1 MTLGGEMSQKDLFSF
16 QKRLYEETLAEVS
29 YHLSRQP
36 KAIVNYQK
44 EFNDSL
50 PPRAAP
56 SSIEDLL
63 KAVVPGSTILFGDF
77 HTLASSQRAVIRLI
91 SLIKSYKP
99 QIKLQI
105 GVEFLRSEHSG
116 FLAEYQSGKISE
128 SELLTQTEYSKN
140 WGFPWKYYQQILQC
154 AKDFDIEVFAF
165 NEKRAKTA
173 SMKSRDEKIAKRCME
188 VRRQDHGL
196 VQLVIIGE
204 HHLAS
209 GHLPLAFSKF
219 GKSEDSLLR
228 VFNNIDTYYFQ
239 LQKIK
244 SELHSEVMKV
254 DSNTFCV
261 LNTAPWIKWKSLS
274 IWVESSKKNLTDD
287 DFNEFEFD
295 SDHLFLTMASE
306 LSQFLKIP
314 IEYRHI
320 ENFNLTK
327 TTDIEEVSLTR
338 TQFEGSSFYEQE
350 MLFESFRKDG
360 YFYVPES
367 RRVVICDDNPHHL
380 AELAGQHIFS
390 IAALNQNPSHFMTK
404 VLRFAFASFSSKI
417 YAPSRIVMSDQDHV
431 KFLSKN
437 QLHTKS
443 ELIRR
448 KRISSKLA
456 LRFWRLILSDLD
468 QVPDILERAD
478 RATSG
483 DVSKLIGKSLGV
495 RMYTNYMSSASY
507 RESLRQTLKSFGD
520 DGVQID
526 LKTMRKLFLTQLQS
540 YGHSAA

>member
-1 MTLGGEMSQKDLFSF
+1 MSQKDLFSF

-36 KAIVNYQK
+36 KAIVNYQS
-44 EFNDSL
+44 EFNETL
-50 PPRAAP
+50 PVRAAP
-56 SSIEDLL
+56 SSVDELL
-63 KAVVPGSTILFGDF
+63 KAVVPGCTILFGDF
-77 HTLASSQRAVIRLI
+77 HTLASSQRAAIRLI
-91 SLIKSYKP
+91 SLITSYKP

-105 GVEFLRSEHSG
+105 GIEFLRSEHSS
-116 FLAEYQSGKISE
+116 FLGDYQAGKISE
-128 SELLTQTEYSKN
+128 SELLAKTEYSKN

-154 AKDFDIEVFAF
+154 AKDYNIEVFAF

-188 VRRQDHGL
+188 ARKQDQDL
-196 VQLVIIGE
+196 VQIVIVGE

-209 GHLPLAFSKF
+209 NHLPVAFLKF
-219 GKSEDSLLR
+219 GKSEDSILR

-244 SELHSEVMKV
+244 SDLHSEVMKV
-254 DSNTFCV
+254 NSNTFCI

-274 IWVESSKKNLTDD
+274 IWVESSKKNQSDD

-306 LSQFLKIP
+306 LSEFLKMP

-327 TTDIEEVSLTR
+327 TTEIEEVSLTR
-338 TQFEGSSFYEQE
+338 TQFDSSNSHEQE

-367 RRVVICDDNPHHL
+367 RSVVICDDNPHHL

-390 IAALNQNPSHFMTK
+390 IAAMNQNPSQFLTK
-404 VLRFAFASFSSKI
+404 VLRYAFAAFSSKV
-417 YAPSRIVMSDQDHV
+417 YAPSRIVMSDQDHI

-437 QLHTKS
+437 QFRTKS
-443 ELIRR
+443 ELIKR
-448 KRISSKLA
+448 KRIASKST
-456 LRFWRLILSDLD
+456 LRFWQIILSDLN
-468 QVPDILERAD
+468 QLPSILERAD

-483 DVSKLIGKSLGV
+483 DVSKLIGKSLGIK
-495 RMYTNYMSSASY
+495 MYTSYITSAEY

-526 LKTMRKLFLTQLQS
+526 LNLMRKLFVTPLPS
-540 YGHSAA
+540 FGHSAA